1 VSGRVL
7 AVRLD
12 SMGDVVLTGPAVR
25 ALASSAEV
33 VYLCSPRG
41 ASAAAMLPGVSRVE
55 VFSAPWV
62 LMDPDPVELRT
73 VRLLVQRLHRLRLGQ
88 AAIFTSSHQSPLPF
102 ALLARLAG
110 IPRVAGI
117 SVDHAGALLD
127 VRIPGD
133 PDLHEVE
140 RNLLVA
146 HACGARLPVGD
157 DGRLRLLPPDDA
169 AHPCEAVDYVV
180 VHPGAD
186 AEARTWDADRW
197 RRVVALLDRQG
208 WSVVVTGSSA
218 EAALCTHVCGEAEHA
233 FSLAGSTDVPGLV
246 RILAAA
252 RVVLCGNT
260 GPVHLAAAVGTP
272 VVCVFAPTVPLTR
285 WRPWRVPHAVLGR
298 QDVPCAG
305 CRSRRCPL
313 PTQLCLDEITPEQA
327 VEAMGA
333 LVSRRERVG
342 AGAGA

>member
-1 VSGRVL
+1 VSARVL

-25 ALASSAEV
+25 ALALSAEV

-41 ASAAAMLPGVSRVE
+41 VAAAAMLPGVSKVE

-62 LMDPDPVELRT
+62 LADPGPVELRA

-110 IPRVAGI
+110 IPHIAGI
-117 SVDHAGALLD
+117 SVDHAGSLLD

-133 PDLHEVE
+133 PDVHEVE

-146 HACGARLPVGD
+146 RACGARLPAGD
-157 DGRLRLLPPDDA
+157 DGRLRLRQPDDG
-169 AHPCEAVDYVV
+169 AHPRAAVDYVV

-186 AEARTWDADRW
+186 AEARTWSADRW
-197 RRVVALLDRQG
+197 RQLIALLDHLG
-208 WSVVVTGSSA
+208 WSVVVTGSAAESDLCASA
-218 EAALCTHVCGEAEHA
+218 CGDAQRAH
-233 FSLAGSTDVPGLV
+233 SIAGSTDLPTLV
-246 RILAAA
+246 RIVAGA
-252 RVVLCGNT
+252 RAVLCGNT
-260 GPVHLAAAVGTP
+260 GPAHLAAAVGTP
-272 VVCVFAPTVPLTR
+272 VVCLFAPTVPLAR

-298 QDVPCAG
+298 QDVACAG
-305 CRSRRCPL
+305 CRSRRCPQ
-313 PTQLCLDEITPEQA
+313 PTQLCLSEITPQEVA
-327 VEAMGA
+327 EALGS
-333 LVSRRERVG
+333 LVSRRAR
-342 AGAGA
+342 AGAGVSA